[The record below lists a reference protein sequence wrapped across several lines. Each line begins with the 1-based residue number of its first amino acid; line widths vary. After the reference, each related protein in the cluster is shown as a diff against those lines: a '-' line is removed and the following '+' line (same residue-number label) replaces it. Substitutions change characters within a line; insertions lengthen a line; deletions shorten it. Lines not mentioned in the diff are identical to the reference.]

1 MEATLRIKVI
11 PRASR
16 NRVLIREGEVVV
28 YVTAPPEKGKANKKV
43 LKLLKKLTGA
53 NVKMVSGEKSREKII
68 TFSIEK
74 AEFMRRLAHNGRAD

>member
-1 MEATLRIKVI
+1 MERTLRIKVI
-11 PRASR
+11 PKASR

-43 LKLLKKLTGA
+43 LKLLKRLTGV
-53 NVKMVSGEKSREKII
+53 NVKMVSGEKSSGKII

-74 AEFMRRLAHNGRAD
+74 AEFIRRLAHSGRAD